1 MDFFEM
7 CNELFWRMSDE
18 HDLEKDV
25 ENYRKLQY
33 YKINFNFI
41 NRKDIEKFIVDVRID
56 NVIYSAIQQV
66 ARTIMFGP
74 LRRLDELP
82 LSELYNELSGEEY
95 NIVLKGAYNSLK
107 LLNEMTPEQDKEL
120 QIRFASKDETIFMQY
135 RCR

>member
-1 MDFFEM
+1 M
-7 CNELFWRMSDE
+7 
-18 HDLEKDV
+18 
-25 ENYRKLQY
+25 
-33 YKINFNFI
+33 
-41 NRKDIEKFIVDVRID
+41 
-56 NVIYSAIQQV
+56 
-66 ARTIMFGP
+66 IMVGP